1 MSHPLTHS
9 LTPINLTNNPPK
21 KQPTSFTIKTYTLE
35 TVFSTPNLITSLNDY
50 SITRPSSPPP
60 QPPSPER
67 QSSLLLLQILT
78 AADFLTT
85 NSTLMAHPT
94 PVDVDI
100 ILDPFLL
107 NVLPRSLL
115 PTILYILVVALAGYF
130 VSRRVLSFFEALIR
144 PGAIPQEDE
153 KKTN

>member
-1 MSHPLTHS
+1 
-9 LTPINLTNNPPK
+9 
-21 KQPTSFTIKTYTLE
+21 
-35 TVFSTPNLITSLNDY
+35 
-50 SITRPSSPPP
+50 
-60 QPPSPER
+60 
-67 QSSLLLLQILT
+67 
-78 AADFLTT
+78 
-85 NSTLMAHPT
+85 MAHPP